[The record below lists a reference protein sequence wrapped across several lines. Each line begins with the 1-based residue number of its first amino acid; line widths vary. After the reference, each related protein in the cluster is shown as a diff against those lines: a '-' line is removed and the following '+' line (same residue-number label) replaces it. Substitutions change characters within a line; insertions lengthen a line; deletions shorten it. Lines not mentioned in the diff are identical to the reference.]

1 MFQEFDNSITY
12 LRFNGS
18 FFLEM
23 KKEAHAT
30 KAFANL
36 KEFLG
41 RPPGVFYQ
49 VLYYQLGSN
58 ILKFWNFL
66 FHRYR

>member
-41 RPPGVFYQ
+41 RPPGVF
-49 VLYYQLGSN
+49 
-58 ILKFWNFL
+58 
-66 FHRYR
+66 